1 MAPNVSVTDG
11 NSTRTS
17 PQDWSASYS
26 YFLSRATAQAAATLG
41 LYQQALLKVSEG
53 KLEPTAFQNEFPRF
67 AQQHGAEYAN
77 KLSNLGARFLSRL
90 VEISAAHSRLSFE
103 SPAAGA
109 VESEI
114 TPPRFEPDYP
124 ARWFEQFAEYA
135 GKLYNRAVRTYR
147 SQLDAVASGE
157 MTPAQ
162 VQQRAVDDLSHKLPP
177 LLQEM
182 TALYFDLLN
191 GLNEIR
197 ADYER
202 DYFRGVLALADQP
215 EREPPVLL
223 NVTAPRGET
232 GFVSL
237 SIANTTDKRRAIRF
251 AHTDARRI
259 DGAEPAFK
267 PEIGITPENLE
278 LDPGEEQRIQLSI
291 VLNENDYDEGAPYTC
306 TLYISGGDA
315 LRVEVDLRIVATAL
329 AHSANNSHNAG

>member
-1 MAPNVSVTDG
+1 MAPNASVTDG
-11 NSTRTS
+11 SSTRTS
-17 PQDWSASYS
+17 PQDWSTTYS
-26 YFLSRATAQAAATLG
+26 HFLSSATAQAAATLG
-41 LYQQALLKVSEG
+41 LCQQALLKVSEG
-53 KLEPTAFQNEFPRF
+53 KLEPTAFQSEFPRF
-67 AQQHGAEYAN
+67 VQEHGAGYAN
-77 KLSNLGARFLSRL
+77 KLSNLASRFLSRL
-90 VEISAAHSRLSFE
+90 VEISAAYSRQSLEF
-103 SPAAGA
+103 PAAGA
-109 VESEI
+109 VEAEI
-114 TPPRFEPDYP
+114 TPPRFEPENP

-135 GKLYNRAVRTYR
+135 GKLNNRAVKTYR

-162 VQQRAVDDLSHKLPP
+162 VQQRAVDDLSHKLPL

-182 TALYFDLLN
+182 TGLYFDLLN

-197 ADYER
+197 AGYER
-202 DYFRGVLALADQP
+202 DYFLGVLALADRP

-232 GFVSL
+232 AFASL
-237 SIANTTDKRRAIRF
+237 SIANTTDQKQAIRF
-251 AHTDARRI
+251 VHTDARRI